1 VSARQGKLGV
11 LAAAFAVGTI
21 VAIHL
26 EPRVLWPWGLAIGT
40 GSILCAITLRRRGPW
55 LLWPLVV
62 TAAALGAVRYET
74 RQHTAGRD
82 HLAALVCEPM
92 LVRLHGRVLETPVVR
107 RPGGSM
113 AAFHYRRPAAYF
125 PLRVESIAQSGGRV
139 LPCRGEV
146 MVRVEE
152 PVAVVAGTG
161 VEVTGLLLP
170 PRPPR
175 NPGEL
180 DGVRYARAT
189 GQAGLL
195 NVPRGDLVR
204 VTSVPR
210 GGAVAA
216 FRPWLRARAGDWLAA
231 GLGPRADPQ
240 RRALLESLLLGE
252 RGPDLA
258 GLQDSVRRVGLAHFL
273 AISGLHLG
281 VLAGLVLLGARALGL
296 GDRGQ
301 GVVTIG
307 VVILYLAL
315 VEVRM
320 PVLRAGC
327 MAIAASLGLACGR
340 RYNVGSLLAASAVGL
355 LWWQPSEIL
364 SPGFQ
369 LSFGVVLGLVY
380 LGPVLRRRWFGAPN
394 LLAASRGQMVRE
406 WLKSTWATAGVAW
419 AVATPSA
426 AWHWGLLW
434 PLAPPLS
441 VAALPVVAAVLA
453 LGYATIIL
461 AAVVPAASLVVGV
474 ATGFCADVLIA
485 LIDAARA
492 LPGVTLPVPVPSVAW
507 SITCAAWVSAWVVFG
522 LRSGTS
528 LASGR
533 GRALLRAAG
542 LILALWLW
550 WPALRGAGAG
560 LSIDMLAVGDGSCYL
575 VRSGRSAVVFDAG
588 SSSRTDA
595 GRRLVVPALRRLGVC
610 RLDAVVVSHA
620 NLDHYSAV
628 LEIADAFVPRVV
640 IVTPHLVAAGREDP
654 QGPVAYLLTALE
666 QRGVTVERLEAG
678 EVRDFGSTRWTWLHP
693 RADDDFE
700 AVNDRSMVVCV
711 ESAGGSLLL
720 TGDIQAGAMAALQQR
735 ARAVAVDVLELPHHG
750 THHSRAVAFV
760 ETVGPRVVLQ
770 STGRGNWHR
779 TRESWTPAPA
789 GRMHLVSARD
799 GACRVVLDPDGGIE
813 VTRFNE

>member
-406 WLKSTWATAGVAW
+406 WLKSTWATAVVAW
-419 AVATPSA
+419 AVATPIA

-542 LILALWLW
+542 LILTLWLW